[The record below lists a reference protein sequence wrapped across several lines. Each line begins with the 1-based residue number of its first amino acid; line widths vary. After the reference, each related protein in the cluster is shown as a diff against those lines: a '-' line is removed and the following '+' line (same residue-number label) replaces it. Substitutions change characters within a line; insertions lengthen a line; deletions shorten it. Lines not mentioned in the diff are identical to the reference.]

1 MVRLN
6 VISVCRVQR
15 DIRRCEQAG
24 RLAGGYLEVPV
35 EAADVDAARVPPV
48 VLQCGVVDDVYDG
61 TDDGAG
67 VQGDAVQQGFQPA

>member
-1 MVRLN
+1 M
-6 VISVCRVQR
+6 VISVCRVLR
-15 DIRRCEQAG
+15 DIRQVRAG

>member
-1 MVRLN
+1 MLSTTRHPPVR
-6 VISVCRVQR
+6 
-15 DIRRCEQAG
+15 AG